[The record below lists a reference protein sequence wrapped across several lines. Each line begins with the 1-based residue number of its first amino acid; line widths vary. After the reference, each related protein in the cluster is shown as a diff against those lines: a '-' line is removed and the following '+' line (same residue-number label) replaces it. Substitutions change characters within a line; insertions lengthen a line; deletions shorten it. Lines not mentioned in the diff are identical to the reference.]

1 MMVDEATTQ
10 YRVDARGKTY
20 YFCGE
25 TCMDTF
31 QTGQRIAYFSMEIGL
46 ENEIH
51 TYSGGLGILAGD
63 TVRSSADLR
72 LPLVAVTLVSRKGYL
87 RQVVTPEGR
96 QIEYPDEWEPSR
108 FMRRVPNEV
117 QIRDIDGEIKVGAW
131 IYDYQSPVGGMIPI
145 LFLDTDIDG
154 NRQEDREITSYLYG
168 GNESYRL
175 KQELILGIGG
185 VRMLEASGF
194 KVRKYHM
201 NEGHSGFLALELL
214 MRGMNIQQVREH
226 CIFTT
231 HTPVEAAFD
240 KFSYSLI
247 QDTMGGLFPL
257 DMMKKFGGEDRFNMT
272 LFALSLSKYVNG
284 VAESHR
290 NFSTRLFPGYHINAI
305 TNGVHSY
312 TWIHK
317 SFRKLFD
324 RYIPSW
330 ANEPMLLVRADII
343 PEDELLQA
351 HLDAKMELF
360 EHVKKETG
368 VELNPRFLTL
378 GFARRFTAYKRPN
391 LIFTDLER
399 LQHIC
404 ERGRFQIVF
413 AGKAHPRDELG
424 KSLIHDV
431 YGYMAKLGDKPKVVY
446 LQNYDMSMAAR
457 LVSGV
462 DVWLNTPLPPLE
474 ASGTSGMKAAH
485 NGVLNFSVLD
495 GWWIEGCVEGVTG
508 WAIGSRPEE
517 SMSDE
522 RQRAQELEDLYN
534 KLEYIILPVYYEKKD
549 EWNGMMRS
557 SITTLATYFNSH
569 RMMRRYA
576 TDAYL

>member
-1 MMVDEATTQ
+1 M
-10 YRVDARGKTY
+10 
-20 YFCGE
+20 
-25 TCMDTF
+25 
-31 QTGQRIAYFSMEIGL
+31 
-46 ENEIH
+46 
-51 TYSGGLGILAGD
+51 
-63 TVRSSADLR
+63 
-72 LPLVAVTLVSRKGYL
+72 
-87 RQVVTPEGR
+87 
-96 QIEYPDEWEPSR
+96 
-108 FMRRVPNEV
+108 
-117 QIRDIDGEIKVGAW
+117 
-131 IYDYQSPVGGMIPI
+131 
-145 LFLDTDIDG
+145 
-154 NRQEDREITSYLYG
+154 
-168 GNESYRL
+168 
-175 KQELILGIGG
+175 
-185 VRMLEASGF
+185 EASGF

-247 QDTMGGLFPL
+247 QDTMGGLLPL
-257 DMMKKFGGEDRFNMT
+257 DMMKKYGGEDRFNMT

-290 NFSTRLFPGYHINAI
+290 NFSARLFPGYHINAI

-351 HLDAKMELF
+351 HFDAKMELF

-424 KSLIHDV
+424 KSLIQDV

-446 LQNYDMSMAAR
+446 LQNYDMGMAAR

-508 WAIGSRPEE
+508 WAIRRNRKSRCPTRGREPK
-517 SMSDE
+517 S
-522 RQRAQELEDLYN
+522 L
-534 KLEYIILPVYYEKKD
+534 KTF
-549 EWNGMMRS
+549 
-557 SITTLATYFNSH
+557 TTSWST
-569 RMMRRYA
+569 
-576 TDAYL
+576 